1 MIVTRRK
8 LRRLI
13 LETWLQTKWDAGDN
27 VVTIQDVIGYLD
39 QAKRAVTMIRAQKL
53 REMLPKSSLDLAPE
67 RVASA
72 DIRHPLI
79 VVVDSET
86 NQLLYVLDG
95 NHRLQRAVNI
105 DTNISIRILYT
116 HEFDALLG

>member
-105 DTNISIRILYT
+105 DKGERYGR
-116 HEFDALLG
+116 FK